1 MGGAVGA
8 PPFTGMSDLSLEN
21 EQATIAV
28 RRRFRGFDA
37 IVLTLVMLA
46 LWQAIGSW
54 TQGVAI
60 SPPLQTL
67 VYLFGLL
74 RTWMFWDH
82 AAATLA
88 AFCLA
93 FMLSA
98 LIGLALGLIFG
109 VRRFAGEV
117 AEPILAGFY
126 TIPKVTLYPVVL
138 LLFGLGMSAK
148 VAFGVMHG
156 LVPVTLFTLG
166 AVRNL
171 PPVLVRTAKVLR
183 LSPGRTMRWVLV
195 PACLPDIVNGLRISF
210 SLSLLGVLIGEMF
223 SSQRGLGF
231 LLVNGMAQNNVPLST
246 AIVTVI
252 VVIAIAAN
260 TLMLRA
266 GRRFA
271 RRPDTTAR

>member
-1 MGGAVGA
+1 
-8 PPFTGMSDLSLEN
+8 MSDLLVEN
-21 EQATIAV
+21 AQARLVA
-28 RRRFRGFDA
+28 RRRTRAFDA
-37 IVLTLVMLA
+37 IVLTLLILA
-46 LWQAIGSW
+46 LWQTIGTW
-54 TQGVAI
+54 TRGVAI

-67 VYLFGLL
+67 TYLFDLL
-74 RTWMFWDH
+74 RSAMFWDH
-82 AAATLA
+82 AAATLE
-88 AFCLA
+88 AFLLA
-93 FMLSA
+93 FVLSA
-98 LIGLALGLIFG
+98 LLGLALGLIFG

-117 AEPILAGFY
+117 AEPILAAFY

-156 LVPVTLFTLG
+156 LVPMTLFTLG

-171 PPVLVRTAKVLR
+171 PPVLLRTARVLR

-231 LLVNGMAQNNVPLST
+231 LLVNGMAQHNVPLST
-246 AIVTVI
+246 AVVTVI
-252 VVIAIAAN
+252 VVVSIAAN
-260 TLMLRA
+260 SLMLRLR
-266 GRRFA
+266 GQTSHRWN
-271 RRPDTTAR
+271 

>member
-1 MGGAVGA
+1 
-8 PPFTGMSDLSLEN
+8 MSDLSLEN
-21 EQATIAV
+21 QQATIAV

-67 VYLFGLL
+67 VYLFDLL

-82 AAATLA
+82 AAATLE

-93 FMLSA
+93 FILSA

-252 VVIAIAAN
+252 VAIAILAN

-271 RRPDTTAR
+271 RRPDAAAR

>member
-1 MGGAVGA
+1 
-8 PPFTGMSDLSLEN
+8 MSDLSLEN

-60 SPPLQTL
+60 SPPLLTL

-82 AAATLA
+82 AAATLE

-93 FMLSA
+93 FVLSA

-117 AEPILAGFY
+117 AEPVLAGFY

-156 LVPVTLFTLG
+156 LVPVTLFALG

-171 PPVLVRTAKVLR
+171 PPVLVRTARVLR
-183 LSPGRTMRWVLV
+183 LSPGRTMRWVLL

-252 VVIAIAAN
+252 VTIAIAAN

-271 RRPDTTAR
+271 RRPDATAG

>member
-1 MGGAVGA
+1 
-8 PPFTGMSDLSLEN
+8 MSDLALED
-21 EQATIAV
+21 ALSK
-28 RRRFRGFDA
+28 RKSRGRIRAFDA
-37 IVLTLVMLA
+37 GVLVLLMLA
-46 LWQAIGSW
+46 IWQAIGSW
-54 TQGVAI
+54 TRGIAV

-67 VYLFGLL
+67 AYLFDLL

-82 AAATLA
+82 ASATLA
-88 AFCLA
+88 AFLLA
-93 FMLSA
+93 FALSA

-138 LLFGLGMSAK
+138 LIFGLGISAK

-156 LVPVTLFTLG
+156 LVPMTLFTLG

-171 PPVLVRTAKVLR
+171 PPVLVRTARVLR
-183 LSPGRTMRWVLV
+183 LSPGRTMLWVLV

-210 SLSLLGVLIGEMF
+210 SLTLLGVLIGEMF

-231 LLVNGMAQNNVPLST
+231 LLVSGMAQHNVPLST
-246 AIVTVI
+246 AVVTVI
-252 VVIAIAAN
+252 VAVAIAAN
-260 TLMLRA
+260 ALMLRVG
-266 GRRFA
+266 GRTT
-271 RRPDTTAR
+271 RRPN